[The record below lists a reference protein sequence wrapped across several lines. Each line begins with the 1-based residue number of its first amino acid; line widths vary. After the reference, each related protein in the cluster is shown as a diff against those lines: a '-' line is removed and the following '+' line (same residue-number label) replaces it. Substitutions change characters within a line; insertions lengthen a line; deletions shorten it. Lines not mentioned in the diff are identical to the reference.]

1 MRFNARP
8 PLLVAVAVAAAA
20 LFGCDSGPKL
30 VPVTGT
36 VTLDGKPLEGANIA
50 FVPEQG
56 NSAVTQGTDLT
67 GASGNYKIMYNNRS
81 GLAPGKYKVAISKL
95 EVKPGV
101 VLPEEFKRDPVMA
114 KMAGLT
120 KESMPD
126 SVSGVGETRFECE
139 VPAAGG
145 SFDFDVKAAAAKAAK
160 GKTK

>member
-1 MRFNARP
+1 MSVKVHL
-8 PLLVAVAVAAAA
+8 PLLAALAAAA
-20 LFGCDSGPKL
+20 LSGCDSGPRL

-50 FVPEQG
+50 FVPDQG
-56 NSAVTQGTDLT
+56 NAVSTPGTDLT
-67 GASGNYKIMYNNRS
+67 GASGNFKIAYNNRA

-95 EVKPGV
+95 EAKAGV

-126 SVSGVGETRFECE
+126 SVSGVGESRFEAE
-139 VPAAGG
+139 VLPAGG
-145 SFDFDVKAAAAKAAK
+145 TFEFDVKAPAKKDAK
-160 GKTK
+160 PKSK